1 MFIPLFFCILGK
13 ILITVIELVM
23 SLMISV
29 SGIRGIVGESLTPK
43 NLTAFAMAF
52 ASLMFRHQERL
63 GENPPDK
70 KPKIVI
76 GRDTRPT
83 GKAIGDL
90 VSNTLLLCGCDV
102 IDLGIATTPTV
113 EIAVPAEHAD
123 GGLIITASHN
133 PVAWNALKMLNHR
146 GEFLTADVVDELLE
160 IAERELFVTAHWDG
174 IGTLSLN
181 GLYDALHIEKVLQL
195 PSIDTAAIAG
205 EQFRVLVDCVEGAGS
220 TIIPQL
226 CRELG
231 IESIVEVAC
240 GGSGLF
246 PRNPE
251 PIEENLSGTIAAL
264 KESGCDFALIVDP
277 DVDRLAVLC
286 EDGSLFGEEY
296 TLVACADFYLKHK
309 PGPVANN
316 LSSSRALRDIAA
328 QYGVVCYSAKVGEA
342 NVTEVMKER
351 QAVIGGEGNGG
362 VILPELHYGRDA
374 LVGIALFV
382 QAFTLWRTTNK
393 GGAMSQFRR
402 HFPDY
407 FMSKQKIVLGHTERS
422 SLEQIFTDIAR
433 HYHNAEANNLD
444 GLKLDFADSW
454 VHLRPSNTEP
464 IVRIYAEAPSKKR
477 AEELASE
484 LKDEIEKRVAGID
497 IHE

>member
-1 MFIPLFFCILGK
+1 
-13 ILITVIELVM
+13 M

-29 SGIRGIVGESLTPK
+29 SGIRGVVGESLTPK

-52 ASLMFRHQERL
+52 ASLMFRQREMR
-63 GENPPDK
+63 GESLTK
-70 KPKIVI
+70 QRPKIVI

-83 GKAIGDL
+83 GKAISDL

-102 IDLGIATTPTV
+102 VDLGIATTPTV
-113 EIAVPAEHAD
+113 EIAVPGERAD

-133 PVAWNALKMLNHR
+133 PVAWNALKMLNHQ
-146 GEFLTADVVDELLE
+146 GEFLGAADVEELLA
-160 IAERELFVTAHWDG
+160 IADNELFVSARWDA
-174 IGTLSLN
+174 IGTLSRN
-181 GLYDALHIEKVLQL
+181 ELYDALHIKKVLDI
-195 PSIDTAAIAG
+195 PCIDTAAIAK

-220 TIIPQL
+220 SIIPEL

-231 IESIVEVAC
+231 IKDIVEVAC

-251 PIEENLSGTIAAL
+251 PIEENLSATISAL
-264 KESGCDFALIVDP
+264 KKSDCDFALIVDP
-277 DVDRLAVLC
+277 DVDRLALLC

-296 TLVACADFYLKHK
+296 TLVACADFYLKHHS
-309 PGPVANN
+309 GPVVNN

-328 QYGVVCYSAKVGEA
+328 KHGVACFSAKVGEA
-342 NVTEVMKER
+342 NVSEMMKEV

-374 LVGIALFV
+374 LVGIALIV
-382 QAFTLWRTTNK
+382 QAFTLWRSENR
-393 GGAMSQFRR
+393 GGPLSHFRR

-407 FMSKQKIVLGHTERS
+407 VMSKQKIELGSTSRAA
-422 SLEQIFTDIAR
+422 LATLLTDIAS
-433 HYHNAEANNLD
+433 HYHNAEASWLD
-444 GLKLDFADSW
+444 GLKLDFTDSW

-464 IVRIYAEAPSKKR
+464 IVRIYAEAPSKEQ
-477 AEELASE
+477 AETLASE
-484 LKDEIEKRVAGID
+484 LKHEIEQRVSGIGGNGK
-497 IHE
+497 HE